1 MGSEFEVV
9 QTFDFVYNQR
19 VDVRQASQPDG
30 VWSGRVL
37 DTMRDP
43 DSLSQHADVIV
54 VRLFDPPKPPPD
66 DMIELAFGHKSWL
79 YRGDVAVRAFYGPC
93 WFLSRPEPQ
102 ATRRVQRRQFVRIR
116 YEATLIALN
125 ANARGEPEGEPFGL
139 LVENM
144 SASGCRGVPDREDVS
159 EYVLILLSLLELGT
173 AYVMGRVIHRLPRP
187 DGRVTMG
194 ISFDGIGRGLQDDLA
209 RKINEEIRRAIAVCK
224 DITV

>member
-1 MGSEFEVV
+1 MGSGFEVV

-19 VDVRQASQPDG
+19 VDVRQASTPTG

-43 DSLSQHADVIV
+43 DSLSQQADIIV
-54 VRLFDPPKPPPD
+54 VRLLDPPTAPPD
-66 DMIELAFGHKSWL
+66 DQIELAFGHKSWL

-93 WFLSRPEPQ
+93 WFLARPEPQ
-102 ATRRVQRRQFVRIR
+102 AARRVQRRQFVRIR
-116 YEATLIALN
+116 YATTLIALN
-125 ANARGEPEGEPFGL
+125 TNARGEPDGEPFGL
-139 LVENM
+139 AIENM

-159 EYVLILLSLLELGT
+159 EYILILLSILELGT
-173 AYVMGRVIHRLPRP
+173 AYAMGRVIHRLPRS

-194 ISFDGIGRGLQDDLA
+194 ISYDGIARGLQDDLA
-209 RKINEEIRRAIAVCK
+209 RKINEEIRRAIAVGK